1 MTILP
6 TTETAE
12 LYEFKQHADLR
23 RTARRCQGRFKTR
36 PQTPLIRTRRAS
48 DIQRLGRRCQQED
61 PRLLLGLSRQA
72 RVPQLELLALENQS
86 ISIETTT
93 RRVYRYI
100 QVVATTTRSTL
111 RIPRH
116 SGIPAKPHGTTRDR
130 SSRLHRPGLDAI
142 PGQIDV
148 PGICHTSC

>member
-12 LYEFKQHADLR
+12 LYEFKQYADLR

-36 PQTPLIRTRRAS
+36 PQTPLVRTRRVS

-61 PRLLLGLSRQA
+61 PRL
-72 RVPQLELLALENQS
+72 LLALENQS